1 MTRRNTEL
9 LLLCV
14 AAPLVILL
22 FAMVALNQ
30 EQAVTLENLTVPL
43 GMFAAF
49 VVAHLAIRKL
59 APGADAAILP
69 LSFALSGIGIAFIT
83 RLAPELAMRQVGWLF
98 LGVACMV
105 LVLAFVKN
113 IDRLGNYKYTIM
125 IIGILLLLSPLLPF
139 IGNEIYGSR
148 IWLSIGGFSL
158 QPGELA
164 KILIVVF
171 LASYL
176 AQNREMLSVFTSR
189 IGPIHMPDL
198 RSLVPVIVMWAIA
211 LLIIAFEKD
220 LGSALVLFFVF
231 LTMLYVATGR
241 KAYIVVGT
249 LLIALGFVA
258 AYFVFDH
265 VQVRV
270 ETWLNPFADP
280 TNTGY
285 QLVQSI
291 FSIADG
297 GLFGVGIGNGLA
309 EQIPIVESDFIFSAI
324 AEEAGLLGA
333 AGVLLLY
340 LCFAI
345 RGILTAARAKS
356 DVSSFTAVG
365 LTAIIVLQAFIIVG
379 GVTRLIPLTGLT
391 MPFVSQGGSSLL
403 ASFIIVGFLLR
414 ISDEGTGIG
423 TEIASGTR
431 TINMNG
437 ALGRVSLGKR
447 LTGTMIVFSVLF
459 ALLVANLTLLMVI
472 QAEDYQNMPSN
483 NHTLAKEAKTERGS
497 ISTYDNVLLARSVL
511 QDDGTYKREYPA
523 GDLASHVVGYA
534 SDTYGTS
541 GIEAAY
547 NDTLKGQS
555 NYASWIDVLNS
566 YAGTGTAGNDV
577 KLTINST
584 IQQAAQDALEGYSG
598 ACVVIDP
605 KTGAV
610 LALAS
615 SPTYDASDVD
625 SILKSDGSSSALYNR
640 ATQALYSPGST
651 FKIVTLSTALED
663 DVANES
669 SVYSSPS
676 KLEIGG
682 GEVTNFNGTSH
693 GDITLARATELSAN
707 TVFAQ
712 VGTEIGA
719 EGLVTSSEAF
729 GFNQD
734 LAFDLPLVKSLM
746 PDPSEMTEWE
756 TAWAA
761 AGEPVG
767 EHSSPAGPQASV
779 LEMALVGCAIANG
792 GDIMQPYLVDSVYNA
807 DGKSSYLASPSKLMS
822 ACSSTTANRVKD
834 VLEGVVNNGTGTA
847 AAVDGVQIAG
857 KTGTA
862 ETGKEKDDRWFV
874 GMGPSEDCSVVV
886 AIVLEEAGETLS
898 GGAAGRAQ
906 GVLEAALEVQGELN

>member
-30 EQAVTLENLTVPL
+30 DNQVTLDNLVVPL
-43 GMFAAF
+43 SMFATF
-49 VVAHLAIRKL
+49 VVAHVAIRKL
-59 APGADAAILP
+59 APNADPAILP

-83 RLAPELAMRQVGWLF
+83 RLAPDLAMRQVGWLF
-98 LGVACMV
+98 MGVVFMI
-105 LVLAFVKN
+105 LILAFIKN
-113 IDRLGNYKYTIM
+113 LDRLASYKYTIM
-125 IIGILLLLSPLLPF
+125 IAGILLLLSPLLPVV
-139 IGNEIYGSR
+139 GNEIYGSR

-164 KILIVVF
+164 KICIVIF
-171 LASYL
+171 LAAYL
-176 AQNREMLSVFTSR
+176 AQNREMLSVFTHR
-189 IGPIHMPDL
+189 AGPLKLPDP
-198 RSLVPVIVMWAIA
+198 RALVPVLVMWAVA
-211 LLIIAFEKD
+211 LLVIVFEKD

-231 LTMLYVATGR
+231 LTMLYVATGK
-241 KAYIVVGT
+241 KAYILIGLV
-249 LLIALGFVA
+249 LIAIGFVA
-258 AYFVFDH
+258 AYFLFSH

-270 ETWLNPFADP
+270 DTWLNPFADP
-280 TNTGY
+280 TDKGY

-297 GLFGVGIGNGLA
+297 GMFGVGIGNGMA
-309 EQIPIVESDFIFSAI
+309 SQIPIVESDFIFSAI

-345 RGILTAARAKS
+345 RGILSAVRAKS
-356 DVSSFTAVG
+356 DVSSFMAVG
-365 LTAIIVLQAFIIVG
+365 FTAIIVLQAFIIVG
-379 GVTRLIPLTGLT
+379 GVTRFIPLTGLT
-391 MPFVSQGGSSLL
+391 LPFVSQGGSSLL
-403 ASFIIVGFLLR
+403 ASFMIVGFLLR
-414 ISDEGTGIG
+414 ASDAGTGIG
-423 TEIASGTR
+423 TEMTSGTGMFS
-431 TINMNG
+431 ING

-447 LTGTMIVFSVLF
+447 LTGTLLVFSFLF
-459 ALLVANLTLLMVI
+459 AALVANLTLIMVI
-472 QAEDYQNMPSN
+472 QADDYKNMPIN

-497 ISTYDNVLLARSVL
+497 ISTYDNVLLAQSVQ

-523 GDLASHVVGYA
+523 GSLAAHVVGYA
-534 SDTYGTS
+534 SDKYGTS
-541 GIEAAY
+541 GIEEAC
-547 NDTLKGQS
+547 NDTLKGES

-566 YAGTGTAGNDV
+566 YTGSGQAGNDV

-584 IQQAAQDALEGYSG
+584 IQKAAEESLQGYSG
-598 ACVVIDP
+598 ACVALDP

-615 SPTYDASDVD
+615 SPTYDAADVD
-625 SILKSDGSSSALYNR
+625 DILSSGTDSSALYNR

-651 FKIVTLSTALED
+651 FKIVTLTTALESN
-663 DVANES
+663 VATEQ
-669 SVYSSPS
+669 SVYNSPS
-676 KLEIGG
+676 KLDIGG
-682 GEVTNFNGTSH
+682 GEVTNFNNASY
-693 GDITLARATELSAN
+693 GDITLARATEKSAN

-712 VGTEIGA
+712 VGDQIGA
-719 EGLVTSSEAF
+719 DALVSSSEKF
-729 GFNQD
+729 GFNTD
-734 LAFDLPLVKSLM
+734 IRFDLPLVKSLM
-746 PDPSEMTEWE
+746 PDPNEMTEWE

-767 EHSSPAGPQASV
+767 QHASPAGPQASV
-779 LEMALVGCAIANG
+779 LQMALVGCAIANNG
-792 GDIMQPYLVDSVYNA
+792 TIMQPYLVDSVYNA
-807 DGKSSYLASPSKLMS
+807 EGKNSYTTSPTSMGT
-822 ACSSTTANRVKD
+822 ACSSAIAQRVKK
-834 VLEGVVNNGTGTA
+834 VLEGVVSNGTGTA

-874 GMGPSEDCSVVV
+874 GMGPSDDCSVVV
-886 AIVLEEAGETLS
+886 AIVLEEAGESLP

-906 GVLEAALEVQGELN
+906 GVLEAALEEQGKL